1 MSLNHVFER
10 ASKSRYQKWL
20 IILVRS
26 ATGNANLTEPKG
38 GWDFTALQTIFSQ
51 RIPISQTAATTAS
64 ASTKTSVS
72 TATSPSNADAS
83 ASDKESSPN
92 EPKKHTGAI
101 AGGVVAGVVVL
112 IAALLLYRGR
122 ASKARRQ
129 QSTDQSRDEGTRAE
143 LPERNPVQV
152 FEVLNEPPELEP
164 GNRFELSANPVKQPI
179 NRFELP
185 GR

>member
-1 MSLNHVFER
+1 M
-10 ASKSRYQKWL
+10 
-20 IILVRS
+20 ILACS
-26 ATGNANLTEPKG
+26 ATGDANLTEPQG
-38 GWDFTALQTIFSQ
+38 GWNFTALQTIFSQ

-72 TATSPSNADAS
+72 TATSPSNADLS
-83 ASDKESSPN
+83 ASDNKSSPN
-92 EPKKHTGAI
+92 EPKKHIGAI

-112 IAALLLYRGR
+112 IAAFLLYRAR

-129 QSTDQSRDEGTRAE
+129 QSTDQSRDEWTRVE

-152 FEVLNEPPELEP
+152 FEVLSNEPTELEP
-164 GNRFELSANPVKQPI
+164 GNVFELSENPVKQPI